1 MKQFRTIVLHLGAT
15 RTWVLLFLAASLS
28 GNSFAEREDS
38 MSLLD
43 ESEYRTEL
51 EEVVV
56 VGKQPEWRKNMDA
69 KPEWRPTKFELPKNT
84 VKSRIQWFPECT
96 KDERDNYNGVRDR
109 TGENPEFK
117 LFNWRY

>member
-1 MKQFRTIVLHLGAT
+1 MKQFRTIVLPLSAVRAGAA
-15 RTWVLLFLAASLS
+15 LLLVASLS
-28 GNSFAEREDS
+28 GNSFAESEQS

-51 EEVVV
+51 EEIVV

-69 KPEWRPTKFELPKNT
+69 KPEWRPAKFELPENT
-84 VKSRIQWFPECT
+84 VKSRIQWFPSYT
-96 KDERDNYNGVRDR
+96 KDERDNYDGVRDR

-117 LFNWRY
+117 LFDWRF

>member
-1 MKQFRTIVLHLGAT
+1 MKQFRTIVLHLGIKRA
-15 RTWVLLFLAASLS
+15 WVLLFIAASLS

-38 MSLLD
+38 MSMLD

-69 KPEWRPTKFELPKNT
+69 KPEWRPAKFELPQNT
-84 VKSRIQWFPECT
+84 VKSRIQWFPSYT

-117 LFNWRY
+117 LFDWRF